1 MAPKKPRPTSGPKP
15 NSDVLTLPPTKPR
28 NPVAKTLATL
38 KPAVMPNKKRA
49 AKKELPKLDE
59 DS

>member
-15 NSDVLTLPPTKPR
+15 KGTTLTLPPTKPR
-28 NPVAKTLATL
+28 NPVAKVVTTL

-49 AKKELPKLDE
+49 AKTTPPRVDDE
-59 DS
+59 G